1 MSLPEPKL
9 PNCPPNDAKGV
20 YKKVY
25 RFVESDPPVQRDF
38 FSISKKERIANN
50 IRRKYKRTKAQECY
64 AIGLSVFEDINEIL
78 SIKKNEETHNNDKIA
93 ECSLI
98 PEYGLVKQTFMVK
111 RKSHYTWWPVCG
123 LTFFLFLRLYKNRG
137 IIMHDI
143 FNIRE
148 LGELDIVEIYD
159 YCDRRF
165 FYMQE

>member
-1 MSLPEPKL
+1 MSLHELKL
-9 PNCPPNDAKGV
+9 PDCPPKDAKGV

-38 FSISKKERIANN
+38 FSISKKERITGI

-64 AIGLSVFEDINEIL
+64 ARGLSVFEDINEIL

-123 LTFFLFLRLYKNRG
+123 LDFLS
-137 IIMHDI
+137 I
-143 FNIRE
+143 FKVI
-148 LGELDIVEIYD
+148 
-159 YCDRRF
+159 
-165 FYMQE
+165 QE